1 MLSFKEQQAEEF
13 ITEEWNSAAIDVAA
27 DYFLDEGINEEGIDL
42 IVEEV
47 GLEDFIEYILD
58 PPSEDLMEE
67 RSAKRATASAP
78 SYEKVK
84 AKVDSGDAARKKAG
98 KGEYAKT
105 AAAKRNYG
113 DEDNTNYDEKKPAAK
128 KKPVAKATTAPKPK
142 AKPKVVEIKK
152 KVEKSVPKAKAA
164 QPDKKATKKGLL
176 SKIGDTVKKG
186 VERHQKAVSDTKAAY
201 KSARAKGKVPEKR
214 AKEFAKGVKSGVKT
228 AVKFAKDVKKTVS
241 EEAYDHYKD
250 ATLERRRVQ
259 SYKDSKP
266 SHGATA
272 RKDDKEKSRKAFQN
286 VVKNLKS
293 RYGDDSVLTNKTNE
307 SVDLQEISA
316 DTLSAASRAADK
328 DRGKKAVAGDRE
340 GAAKRVKQASKFY
353 KAAGEK
359 RKLEKEEFKALT
371 PDKKDQIR
379 NQAERRKK
387 SADRAQNASDYKTST
402 KQDQQVRKMKSVLK
416 NEEYEVTNAD
426 KKGNTPAYQAYK
438 AGKKN
443 AKTGKPLYKAADH
456 MKEGAATAE
465 AAKKEA
471 VLKSKEDKKV
481 AEKKALAGVKE
492 GHGYWDYHE
501 KEGLKRFTDFIQEG
515 NPTTRMMNKSSSQQ
529 TGNISADRGSDVK
542 KNRES
547 RKGLEKDLKKKGIG
561 YKKGTGEYKY
571 DSGEKGREVSYQT
584 SPGKGM
590 SKRKF
595 GKVMRRLGRK
605 HGQETVITKDKDK
618 PARLHDTE
626 SKKPGKSVNIGKTKA
641 GKHPDGAGE
650 TSGTKV
656 RSSKLSKKTN
666 KPSYH
671 YG

>member
-164 QPDKKATKKGLL
+164 QPAKKATKKGLL

-250 ATLERRRVQ
+250 ATLERRKVQ

-359 RKLEKEEFKALT
+359 RKLEK
-371 PDKKDQIR
+371 
-379 NQAERRKK
+379 
-387 SADRAQNASDYKTST
+387 
-402 KQDQQVRKMKSVLK
+402 
-416 NEEYEVTNAD
+416 EEYEVTNAD

>member
-1 MLSFKEQQAEEF
+1 MLSFKEQQAESF

-47 GLEDFIEYILD
+47 GLEDFVEYILD

-67 RSAKRATASAP
+67 RSAKRAAASAP

-113 DEDNTNYDEKKPAAK
+113 DEDNTNYDDKPAAK
-128 KKPVAKATTAPKPK
+128 KKTVAKAKTAPKPK

-164 QPDKKATKKGLL
+164 QPAKKATKKGLL

-201 KSARAKGKVPEKR
+201 KKQRAKGKVPEKR
-214 AKEFAKGVKSGVKT
+214 AKEFAAGVKSGVKT

-266 SHGATA
+266 STGATA

-286 VVKNLKS
+286 VVKNLKA

-353 KAAGEK
+353 KAASEK
-359 RKLEKEEFKALT
+359 RKLEK
-371 PDKKDQIR
+371 
-379 NQAERRKK
+379 
-387 SADRAQNASDYKTST
+387 
-402 KQDQQVRKMKSVLK
+402 
-416 NEEYEVTNAD
+416 EEYEVTNAD

-481 AEKKALAGVKE
+481 AEKKALRKESECKE

-515 NPTTRMMNKSSSQQ
+515 NPTTRMMSKSSSQQ

-571 DSGEKGREVSYQT
+571 DDGSKGREVSYQT
-584 SPGKGM
+584 SPAKGM

-605 HGQETVITKDKDK
+605 HGQESVITKDKNK

-626 SKKPGKSVNIGKTKA
+626 SKKPGKSVNIGKTKP
-641 GKHPDGAGE
+641 GKHPDGSGE

-656 RSSKLSKKTN
+656 RSNKLSKKTN

>member
-1 MLSFKEQQAEEF
+1 MLSFKEQQAESF

-47 GLEDFIEYILD
+47 GLEDFVEYILD

-67 RSAKRATASAP
+67 RSAKKAAASAP

-84 AKVDSGDAARKKAG
+84 AKVDAGDAARKKAG

-113 DEDNTNYDEKKPAAK
+113 DEDNTNYDDKPAAK
-128 KKPVAKATTAPKPK
+128 KKTVAKAKTAPKPK

-152 KVEKSVPKAKAA
+152 KVEKSVPKAKAK

-186 VERHQKAVSDTKAAY
+186 VERHQKAVGDAKAAY
-201 KSARAKGKVPEKR
+201 KKQRAKGKVPEKR
-214 AKEFAKGVKSGVKT
+214 AKEFAAGVKSGVKT

-250 ATLERRRVQ
+250 RTLERRRIED
-259 SYKDSKP
+259 YKTSKP
-266 SHGATA
+266 STGRTA
-272 RKDDKEKSRKAFQN
+272 RKDDQEKSRKAFQN
-286 VVKNLKS
+286 VVKNLRA

-307 SVDLQEISA
+307 SVDLQELSS
-316 DTLSAASRAADK
+316 DTLRSASQAADK
-328 DRGKKAVAGDRE
+328 DRGKKAAAGDRE
-340 GAAKRVKQASKFY
+340 GAKKRVAQASKFY
-353 KAAGEK
+353 AASAAK
-359 RKLEKEEFKALT
+359 RK
-371 PDKKDQIR
+371 
-379 NQAERRKK
+379 AEG
-387 SADRAQNASDYKTST
+387 KTGANYS
-402 KQDQQVRKMKSVLK
+402 
-416 NEEYEVTNAD
+416 EEYEVTNAD

-443 AKTGKPLYKAADH
+443 AKTGKPLYKAAAH
-456 MKEGAATAE
+456 MKEGCASESTASD

-471 VLKSKEDKKV
+471 VLKNKEDKKV
-481 AEKKALAGVKE
+481 AEKKAAAGIKE
-492 GHGYWDYHE
+492 SRPPGYWDYHE

-515 NPTTRMMNKSSSQQ
+515 NPTSRMMHKSSTQT

-571 DSGEKGREVSYQT
+571 DDGSKGREVSYQT
-584 SPGKGM
+584 SPAKGM

-605 HGQETVITKDKDK
+605 HGQESVITKDKNK

-626 SKKPGKSVNIGKTKA
+626 SKKPGKSVNIGKTKP

-656 RSSKLSKKTN
+656 RSNKLSKKTN

>member
-250 ATLERRRVQ
+250 ATLERRKVQ

-359 RKLEKEEFKALT
+359 RKLEK
-371 PDKKDQIR
+371 
-379 NQAERRKK
+379 
-387 SADRAQNASDYKTST
+387 
-402 KQDQQVRKMKSVLK
+402 
-416 NEEYEVTNAD
+416 EEYEVTNAD

>member
-1 MLSFKEQQAEEF
+1 MLSFKEQQAESF

-47 GLEDFIEYILD
+47 GLEDFVEYILD

-67 RSAKRATASAP
+67 RSAKRAAASAP

-113 DEDNTNYDEKKPAAK
+113 DEDNTNYDDKPAAK
-128 KKPVAKATTAPKPK
+128 KKTVAKAKTAPKPK

-201 KSARAKGKVPEKR
+201 KKQRAKGKVPEKR
-214 AKEFAKGVKSGVKT
+214 AKEFAAGVKSGVKT

-259 SYKDSKP
+259 SYKEAKP
-266 SHGATA
+266 STGATA

-307 SVDLQEISA
+307 SVDLQELSS
-316 DTLSAASRAADK
+316 DTLRSASQAADK
-328 DRGKKAVAGDRE
+328 DRGKKAAAGDRE
-340 GAAKRVKQASKFY
+340 GAKKRVAQASKFY
-353 KAAGEK
+353 SASAAK
-359 RKLEKEEFKALT
+359 RKEEG
-371 PDKKDQIR
+371 
-379 NQAERRKK
+379 
-387 SADRAQNASDYKTST
+387 KTGANYS
-402 KQDQQVRKMKSVLK
+402 
-416 NEEYEVTNAD
+416 EEYEVTNAD

-443 AKTGKPLYKAADH
+443 AKTGKPLYKAAAH

-481 AEKKALAGVKE
+481 AEKKALRKESECKE
-492 GHGYWDYHE
+492 GNGYWDYHE

-515 NPTTRMMNKSSSQQ
+515 NPTTRMMSKSSSQQ

-571 DSGEKGREVSYQT
+571 DDGSKGREVSYQT
-584 SPGKGM
+584 SPAKGM

-605 HGQETVITKDKDK
+605 HGQESVITKDKNK

-626 SKKPGKSVNIGKTKA
+626 SKKPGKSVNIGKTKP

-656 RSSKLSKKTN
+656 RSNKLSKKTN